1 MLVKIKMRKG
11 MIFAIG
17 MIFLVTAGVFA
28 QSISSSDISGEI
40 SNYIKGFVNEEGI
53 KEEQIKNITQ
63 IDPNNLPE
71 EVDIKKIEKNNIGIY
86 QVNYADN
93 KTDKKVFVVTF
104 SSNELKKTEKETNNI
119 QLLHFGYNEN
129 SSDSSYIDTATG
141 VRSSEDIGYV
151 MLRPGSIT
159 GLSTSMKIGGDGK
172 VNIKIIKNGQDT
184 GFSNTISSS
193 DSKKKDY
200 DIQSEGVISY
210 EAGDVI
216 SVYVEVSGDINWS
229 DVVTIVETTS

>member
-1 MLVKIKMRKG
+1 MRKEA
-11 MIFAIG
+11 IFAIV
-17 MIFLVTAGVFA
+17 IVILVSAGAFA
-28 QSISSSDISGEI
+28 QTISDSSISEEVSI
-40 SNYIKGFVNEEGI
+40 YIKSFVDKEGI
-53 KEEQIKNITQ
+53 KGEQIKNVTQ
-63 IDPNNLPE
+63 VDPNNLPD

-86 QVNYADN
+86 QVNYVDN
-93 KTDKKVFVVTF
+93 NTDKKVFVVTF
-104 SSNELKKTEKETNNI
+104 SSNELKKTEKETKNI
-119 QLLHFGYNEN
+119 QLLNFGYNGN

-141 VRSSEDIGYV
+141 VRSSSDIGYV
-151 MLRPGSIT
+151 MLRPGSVT
-159 GLSTSMKIGGDGK
+159 GASTSMKIEGDGK
-172 VNIKIIKNGQDT
+172 VNIKIIKNGDDT

-216 SVYVEVSGDINWS
+216 SVYVEVSGDVNWG